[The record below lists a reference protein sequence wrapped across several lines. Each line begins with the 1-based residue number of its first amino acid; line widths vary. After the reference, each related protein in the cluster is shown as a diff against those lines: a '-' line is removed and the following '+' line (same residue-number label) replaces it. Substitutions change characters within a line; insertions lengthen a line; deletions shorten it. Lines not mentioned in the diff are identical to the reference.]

1 MIIEPL
7 VAFALTSLIG
17 LEREIQGKSAGLR
30 TQAIVGT
37 SAALILLV
45 NKYGFQDVPSPGT
58 VEVDPSRVAAQ
69 IVSGIGFLGAGLIFA
84 PVARRLNARLR
95 GTVQLH
101 LTYIDNL
108 GVMRQVLQICDRHH
122 WQLTEL
128 SGDRPSETAVDTAGQ
143 VGVTMTLTGSGILA
157 ANTLLAQIKGVT
169 ALRQLDEAA
178 E

>member
-1 MIIEPL
+1 MTIEL
-7 VAFALTSLIG
+7 LAAFALTSLIG
-17 LEREIQGKSAGLR
+17 LELEIQGKSAGLR

-45 NKYGFQDVPSPGT
+45 SKYGFQDVLSPGT

-108 GVMRQVLQICDRHH
+108 GVMRQVLQICDRHY

-128 SGDRPSETAVDTAGQ
+128 SGDGPSETAVDTAGQ